1 MQIAVNFQN
10 DTIAQKVM
18 WMLDRFKDDGV
29 EVIPLDDSDEMIVQ
43 HFKEGL
49 DELKEIHKGNIQ
61 TQSAREFLHGL

>member
-10 DTIAQKVM
+10 DTIAQKVI

-29 EVIPLDDSDEMIVQ
+29 EVITLDDSDEMIVKN
-43 HFKEGL
+43 FREGL

-61 TQSAREFLHGL
+61 TRAAHEFLHAL

>member
-10 DTIAQKVM
+10 DTIAQKVI
-18 WMLDRFKDDGV
+18 WLLDRFKDDGV

-61 TQSAREFLHGL
+61 TQSAREFLHAL

>member
-29 EVIPLDDSDEMIVQ
+29 EVITLDDSDELIVQ
-43 HFKEGL
+43 HFQEGI
-49 DELKEIHKGNIQ
+49 DELKEIQKGNIQ
-61 TQSAREFLHGL
+61 TQSAHEFLHAL